1 MANLD
6 DVEKIAKFGHQV
18 GERTAGEAMQ
28 EPATVAADATIVEA
42 FRTMHQRRMSGL
54 YIVDPDG
61 RPTGYLDML
70 ELALRYV
77 DALEAEQA
85 AAHPRGDAPAD
96 APKPPTTD

>member
-1 MANLD
+1 
-6 DVEKIAKFGHQV
+6 
-18 GERTAGEAMQ
+18 
-28 EPATVAADATIVEA
+28 
-42 FRTMHQRRMSGL
+42 
-54 YIVDPDG
+54 
-61 RPTGYLDML
+61 ML